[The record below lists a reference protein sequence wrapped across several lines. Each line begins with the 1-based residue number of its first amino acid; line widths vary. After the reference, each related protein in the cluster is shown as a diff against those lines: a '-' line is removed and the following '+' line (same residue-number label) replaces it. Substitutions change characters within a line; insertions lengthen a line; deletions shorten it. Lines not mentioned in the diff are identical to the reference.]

1 MDCFQVSLFDLI
13 LLVSLL
19 GITAGG
25 VAEFVEKQ
33 PTERPRVNASVWSSG
48 LSQSDPMP
56 EVMQIDRLP
65 LLIDA
70 NVLAAA
76 TVLAVLVG
84 LQLPFSRGSRL
95 KKSIPR
101 IAATIACLA
110 IVAGLAAVGDR
121 YDYFSQQLLAADWPY
136 VFGGE
141 WFELA
146 PALETRALWVAIAAA
161 WLVTGKELLTPQEDS
176 QRIAAAATQR

>member
-1 MDCFQVSLFDLI
+1 MACFQISLFDLI

-33 PTERPRVNASVWSSG
+33 PTETPRVRALDWSSG
-48 LSQSDPMP
+48 PSQSDLMP
-56 EVMQIDRLP
+56 EVMRIDRMP
-65 LLIDA
+65 LLIGA
-70 NVLAAA
+70 NVLAA
-76 TVLAVLVG
+76 VAVFVAPLG
-84 LQLPFSRGSRL
+84 LRLLLSRGTRL
-95 KKSIPR
+95 WRSIPR
-101 IAATIACLA
+101 IAATFACLV

-121 YDYFSQQLLAADWPY
+121 YDYFWQQLKAGDWPY

-146 PALETRALWVAIAAA
+146 SALETRALWVAIAAA
-161 WLVTGKELLTPQEDS
+161 WLIIGKELLTPQ
-176 QRIAAAATQR
+176 